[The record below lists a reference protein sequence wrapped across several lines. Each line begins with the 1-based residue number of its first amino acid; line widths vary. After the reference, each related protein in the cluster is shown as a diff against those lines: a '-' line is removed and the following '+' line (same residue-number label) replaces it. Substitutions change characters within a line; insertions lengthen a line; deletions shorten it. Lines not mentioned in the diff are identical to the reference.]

1 VEQSVRDHCAEI
13 ERCNQRGGRMLS
25 VVDLIE
31 AGTMTQDTH
40 DTDKETRCWGAGM
53 LIRSISKKTLTPIL
67 RSHGWGYLAPCEVTE
82 GGFRY
87 AILEARYFA
96 VIPKPAFSGTAKSK
110 PKGSYSDAPRAGPAF
125 RPYLLWFIRRNC
137 GSKLL
142 TI

>member
-1 VEQSVRDHCAEI
+1 VEQSVRDHCAET

-67 RSHGWGYLAPCEVTE
+67 RSHGWGYLAPSLPPLVHSQKLWVKAPDNLNTQ
-82 GGFRY
+82 Y
-87 AILEARYFA
+87 PTL
-96 VIPKPAFSGTAKSK
+96 KSK
-110 PKGSYSDAPRAGPAF
+110 EQVGRGKGIG
-125 RPYLLWFIRRNC
+125 
-137 GSKLL
+137 
-142 TI
+142 